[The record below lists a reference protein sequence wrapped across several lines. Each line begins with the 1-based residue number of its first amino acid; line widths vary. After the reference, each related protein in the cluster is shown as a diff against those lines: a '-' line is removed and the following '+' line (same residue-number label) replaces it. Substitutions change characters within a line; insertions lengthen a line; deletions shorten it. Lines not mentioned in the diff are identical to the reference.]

1 MAFDFFARNKVDIA
15 VIETGLG
22 GRLDSTN
29 IITPLLSVITNIGH
43 DHMDLLGDTLEKI
56 AAEKAGIIKD
66 NVPVV
71 IGETQ
76 KETSGVFISKASETR
91 SKIEFADSNFFCI
104 LSEGDLI
111 IGERNFTIQ
120 NKRNEELLNG
130 ITVLGGD
137 YQAKNLVTVYQVM
150 NLLKESF
157 TISEDHIRNG
167 IRNVIRNTAL
177 AGRWQILNQ
186 QPLTVC
192 DTGHNKEGLEYVV
205 RQIARIP
212 KRKLHMIVGF
222 VNDKDLSMVLPLLPA
237 DAVYYFTKASVSR
250 AIDENI
256 LNSKALEY
264 GLRGRSYPDVKNAL
278 SAAKDAASSDDMIFI
293 GGSTFIV
300 GDVLA

>member
-1 MAFDFFARNKVDIA
+1 
-15 VIETGLG
+15 
-22 GRLDSTN
+22 
-29 IITPLLSVITNIGH
+29 
-43 DHMDLLGDTLEKI
+43 
-56 AAEKAGIIKD
+56 
-66 NVPVV
+66 
-71 IGETQ
+71 
-76 KETSGVFISKASETR
+76 
-91 SKIEFADSNFFCI
+91 
-104 LSEGDLI
+104 
-111 IGERNFTIQ
+111 
-120 NKRNEELLNG
+120 
-130 ITVLGGD
+130 
-137 YQAKNLVTVYQVM
+137 M

-250 AIDENI
+250 A
-256 LNSKALEY
+256 A
-264 GLRGRSYPDVKNAL
+264 
-278 SAAKDAASSDDMIFI
+278 
-293 GGSTFIV
+293 
-300 GDVLA
+300 